1 MCVWI
6 SLSLFQA
13 IKHIVK
19 RGGLELASTY
29 PFVFAQTKCHFEP
42 ETVRV
47 KLSNLVGFK
56 KRDEEGMKK
65 WLFQRGPIAASINAN
80 TLKYYKAGVINPTP
94 KLCSPKTINHAI
106 TIVGYGVEVTEEG
119 EKLPYW
125 IVKNRYVRWYRI
137 LWPNIG

>member
-1 MCVWI
+1 M
-6 SLSLFQA
+6 SFYQA
-13 IKHIVK
+13 IKHIMK

-29 PFVFAQTKCHFEP
+29 PFVFAQTKCHFDP

-47 KLSNLVGFK
+47 KVQNLVGFK
-56 KRDEEGMKK
+56 KRDEEGMKR

-94 KLCSPKTINHAI
+94 KLCSPKNINHAI
-106 TIVGYGVEVTEEG
+106 TIVGYGVEVVEG

-125 IVKNRYVRWYRI
+125 IVKNRYVQNDR
-137 LWPNIG
+137 